1 MEWSKGQK
9 ANAVSGWLSAAEAER
24 SQQPETRPGGRR
36 KSRSRRA
43 GAKRGRPRRQA
54 APWDSQA
61 MMRAVEALSKLVTP
75 EVMLPIQLKSEPED
89 LPEFGLLRAVLLSAV
104 VEYVD
109 SFKPSP
115 NLDVAQRRRE
125 ARQVAE
131 SWFAGDPGAPIEF
144 ELCCSLFGVSADQM
158 REKIAQLRRRL
169 SAPWNQ
175 RAECAKVGGLNGCA

>member
-1 MEWSKGQK
+1 MESSVTMQM
-9 ANAVSGWLSAAEAER
+9 NVVSGWPMGAEGGTLQE
-24 SQQPETRPGGRR
+24 PGIRPGGRR
-36 KSRSRRA
+36 KGRSARRT
-43 GAKRGRPRRQA
+43 GTKRGRPRRKT

-75 EVMLPIQLKSEPED
+75 QVMLPTQLKSEPED

-115 NLDVAQRRRE
+115 NLEVAQRRRE

-131 SWFAGDPGAPIEF
+131 SWFAGDPGAAIEF
-144 ELCCSLFGVSADQM
+144 ELCCSMFGVSADRM
-158 REKIAQLRRRL
+158 REKIRQLTRRL
-169 SAPWNQ
+169 TAPWN
-175 RAECAKVGGLNGCA
+175 